1 MTDAD
6 TASHADSLCPF
17 LLEEA
22 GVRGALVH
30 LDATWK
36 AIRDRSPY
44 PPELAARLGE
54 TCAAAALFTSHAKLD
69 GRLSVQL
76 RGTGALRT
84 LFAECTSE
92 GTLRGIAHYDEPLP
106 TPLTPRAFGEG
117 SVLAITIETQPP
129 GGQDLVR
136 YQSLVE
142 LSADTLGEAFER
154 YFAESEQLPTRIV
167 LACDGERAA
176 ALMLQQ
182 LPAGHG
188 DPDGWDRTSALVDT
202 LGADELIRTPDQ
214 TLLVRLFHQET
225 VRVLPARPLRF
236 ACSCSQARVED
247 TLRSL
252 GEDEILASLRDGVS
266 EVHCDFCGQAY
277 RFDESALR
285 ALFRA
290 ADVNA
295 PGSERLQ

>member
-6 TASHADSLCPF
+6 DHDILTLF

-30 LDATWK
+30 LHTAWQ
-36 AIRDRSPY
+36 AIRERAPY
-44 PPELAARLGE
+44 PAAVAQRLGE
-54 TCAAAALFTSHAKLD
+54 TCAAAALLTGHAKLD

-92 GTLRGIAHYDEPLP
+92 GTLRGIAHYAEPLP
-106 TPLTPRAFGEG
+106 SPLTPRAFGDG
-117 SVLAITIETQPP
+117 SVLAITIETRPP
-129 GGQDLVR
+129 GGQDLLR
-136 YQSLVE
+136 YQSLVG
-142 LSADTLGEAFER
+142 LAADSLGEAFER
-154 YFAESEQLPTRIV
+154 YFAESEQLPTRIL

-188 DPDGWDRTSALVDT
+188 DPDGWNRASALFDT
-202 LGADELIRTPDQ
+202 VGADELIRVPDR

-225 VRVLPARPLRF
+225 VRLLGERPLRF
-236 ACSCSQARVED
+236 ACSCSRERVED
-247 TLRSL
+247 TLRSF
-252 GEDEILASLRDGVS
+252 GENDILSSLRDGVA

-277 RFDESALR
+277 RFSEPQLL
-285 ALFRA
+285 ALFQGV
-290 ADVNA
+290 DVNA